1 MKRARTGRWRE
12 WRRRLLF
19 PPIGERLCDRKGWG
33 GHWVPLLA
41 WFRYMVYAWST
52 PRLIA
57 LGVLGIAP
65 PLGLFLIGVDNQAVR
80 LGFAVTAL
88 IPAGML
94 VGGLL
99 RPRVAVQSEV
109 PVRVECGRPFCLR
122 YRVEN
127 RGRRT
132 ACDVVVET
140 LPYPNPLNIRLHR
153 TPVAVLPPGQTV
165 TVQGRGQARRR
176 GRYLLPPLRW
186 DTDFPMGIWRWG
198 LTDWASRQLTVY
210 PRYTPL
216 SVLDIPLGTRN
227 RLALNPARQLARAAI
242 EFHGCREFRQGDAL
256 RHVHP
261 RSSARMGVPVVKEFQ
276 AEGRGRTAV
285 LVDTWR
291 ILPRVIPG
299 SIPDPVVEAA
309 LSLATAVVENLAR
322 SDRVLELLVAGPGV
336 YRFVSEGKSGFFEEF
351 LDIMASVESC
361 AVDPLPDLAPLLI
374 EEIRAVQSVC
384 LIFSRW
390 DQKRAALARDLA
402 DWQVGVKTVLV
413 SARHRTPPHDAP
425 FDTQCVSARAI
436 RRGEV
441 TIL

>member
-1 MKRARTGRWRE
+1 MKRARTGRRRE
-12 WRRRLLF
+12 RRRLMF
-19 PPIGERLCDRKGWG
+19 PLIGERLHDRKGWG
-33 GHWVPLLA
+33 SLRVPFVA
-41 WFRYMVYAWST
+41 WIRYMVYAWTT

-57 LGVLGIAP
+57 VGVLGIAP
-65 PLGLFLIGVDNQAVR
+65 SLGLFFIGVDHQAVR
-80 LGFAVTAL
+80 LGFAITAL

-94 VGGLL
+94 AGGLL
-99 RPRVAVQSEV
+99 RPRIAVRSEV
-109 PVRVECGRPFCLR
+109 PVRVECGRPFSLR

-127 RGRRT
+127 KGRRT

-140 LPYPNPLNIRLHR
+140 LPYPNPLNLRLHR
-153 TPVAVLPPGQTV
+153 APVAVLPSGQAV
-165 TVQGRGQARRR
+165 TVQGHGEARRR
-176 GRYLLPPLRW
+176 GRYVLPPLRW
-186 DTDFPMGIWRWG
+186 DTDFPMGLWRWG
-198 LTDWASRQLTVY
+198 RTDWTSRPLTVY

-227 RLALNPARQLARAAI
+227 RLDLNPARQLARAAI

-291 ILPRVIPG
+291 ILPRAIPG
-299 SIPDPVVEAA
+299 RISDPVVEAA

-336 YRFVSEGKSGFFEEF
+336 YRFVSEGRLGFFEEF
-351 LDIMASVESC
+351 LDIMAAIESC

-390 DQKRAALARDLA
+390 DEKRAALARDLA
-402 DWQVGVKTVLV
+402 DGQVGVKTVLV
-413 SARHRTPPHDAP
+413 SLRPGTPPHDAP
-425 FDTQCVSARAI
+425 PDTRCVSARAI

-441 TIL
+441 TML

>member
-1 MKRARTGRWRE
+1 MKRARTGRRRE
-12 WRRRLLF
+12 RRRLMF
-19 PPIGERLCDRKGWG
+19 PLIGERLHDRKGWG
-33 GHWVPLLA
+33 SLRVPFVA
-41 WFRYMVYAWST
+41 WIRYMVYAWTT

-57 LGVLGIAP
+57 VGVLGIAP
-65 PLGLFLIGVDNQAVR
+65 SLGLFFIGVDHQAVR
-80 LGFAVTAL
+80 LGFAITAL

-94 VGGLL
+94 AGGLL
-99 RPRVAVQSEV
+99 RPRIAVRSEV
-109 PVRVECGRPFCLR
+109 PVRVECGRPFSLR

-127 RGRRT
+127 KGRRT

-140 LPYPNPLNIRLHR
+140 LPYPNPLNLRLHR
-153 TPVAVLPPGQTV
+153 APFAVLPSGQAV
-165 TVQGRGQARRR
+165 TVQGPGEARRR
-176 GRYLLPPLRW
+176 GRYVLPPLRW
-186 DTDFPMGIWRWG
+186 DTDFPMGLWRWG
-198 LTDWASRQLTVY
+198 RTDWTSRPLTVY

-227 RLALNPARQLARAAI
+227 RLDLNPARQLARAAI
-242 EFHGCREFRQGDAL
+242 EFH
-256 RHVHP
+256 HVHP

-291 ILPRVIPG
+291 ILPRAIPG
-299 SIPDPVVEAA
+299 RISDPVVEAA

-336 YRFVSEGKSGFFEEF
+336 YRFVSEGRLGFFEEF
-351 LDIMASVESC
+351 LDIMASIESC

-390 DQKRAALARDLA
+390 DEKRAALARDLA
-402 DWQVGVKTVLV
+402 DGQVGVKTVLV
-413 SARHRTPPHDAP
+413 SLRPGTPPHDAP
-425 FDTQCVSARAI
+425 PDTRCVSARAI

-441 TIL
+441 TML